1 MAAAVDE
8 HLALKVQDIPPAPP
22 FQNLTVIPE
31 AGVLEKK
38 PHWGA
43 CNKNHALRSGAPYAV
58 DGCTEFL
65 PLSLDPSAPEHLVCA
80 ACGCHR
86 NFHLKDGQRP
96 ILYATIAPKAGFKK
110 GKGAGG
116 AGAAPF
122 DSVAGQKR
130 KRSQF
135 TPEQRDAMLRFA
147 ESINWTTTKQDK
159 SVIQQFCSQIGI
171 DKSNFT
177 HFLHNIKKKRSKQ
190 AQPQQ
195 AAGQVPYA
203 TGP

>member
-1 MAAAVDE
+1 MAAAVED
-8 HLALKVQDIPPAPP
+8 HIALKVQDIPPAPP
-22 FQNLTVIPE
+22 FQNLQVLPE
-31 AGVLEKK
+31 AAILEKR

-43 CNKNHALRSGAPYAV
+43 CNKNHAVRSGAPYAV

-65 PLSLDPSAPEHLVCA
+65 PLSLDPAAQEQLTCA

-96 ILYATIAPKAGFKK
+96 ILYATIAPKAGLKK

-116 AGAAPF
+116 VGPF
-122 DSVAGQKR
+122 EPVSGQKR

-135 TPEQRDAMLRFA
+135 TQEQRDAMLRFA

-159 SVIQQFCSQIGI
+159 SVIQQFCTRIGI

-190 AQPQQ
+190 PQPQQ
-195 AAGQVPYA
+195 AADQVPYG